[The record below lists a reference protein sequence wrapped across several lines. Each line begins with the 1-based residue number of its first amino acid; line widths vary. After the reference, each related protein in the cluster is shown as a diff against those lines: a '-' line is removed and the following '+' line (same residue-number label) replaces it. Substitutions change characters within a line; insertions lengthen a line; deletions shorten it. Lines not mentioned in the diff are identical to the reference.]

1 MLSAARFSL
10 SPVINERSSRGDVD
24 EVDMRGGGGGVRD
37 VQLDR
42 LSLMYLSELAG
53 DDAMQ
58 RLLADDSCGVG
69 FLAGE
74 F

>member
-1 MLSAARFSL
+1 MKWTC
-10 SPVINERSSRGDVD
+10 E
-24 EVDMRGGGGGVRD
+24 GGGGVRD